1 MERDKRKRNEVTC
14 RVCNK
19 RFKYCGSTSNM
30 RLHLNIA
37 HPSDF
42 ALMKKEENEA
52 GSTSSKKEVASK
64 SSHSKVMDTG
74 QTGV

>member
-1 MERDKRKRNEVTC
+1 
-14 RVCNK
+14 
-19 RFKYCGSTSNM
+19 M

-64 SSHSKVMDTG
+64 SSHSEVMDTG
-74 QTGV
+74 QTGA

>member
-1 MERDKRKRNEVTC
+1 
-14 RVCNK
+14 
-19 RFKYCGSTSNM
+19 M
-30 RLHLNIA
+30 RLRLNIA

-64 SSHSKVMDTG
+64 SNHSEAMDMG
-74 QTGV
+74 QTGA